1 MKRIVICSDGTW
13 NTPGQPAPTNVT
25 GIARAVLP
33 TASDG
38 AAQVVFYDA
47 GIGTDGGWLTRLP
60 GGVTGKGI
68 EKNVGDGYRFL
79 MHNYEEGDEIY
90 LFGYSRGAYTVRSL
104 AGLVRNAGLLRKT
117 EADRFQDAYRL
128 YRRLDAPPSSE
139 EAIAFRATYS
149 HEIVIT
155 FIGVWDTVGAF
166 GIPLRGLGRLTAARH
181 QFHDVELSRGVKHGY
196 HALAIDEKR
205 RPFRAS
211 LWKAKPKAGQ
221 TVEQAWFAGAHG
233 DIGGSYGDSSLVDG
247 PFTWMVE
254 KASEVGLAFDEA
266 CVRRSVHPR
275 PMGALRDSRKGLFK
289 LSPAHLRVIGGDATQ
304 SVHRTARDRFEADA
318 SYTPRNLAAYLSSPE
333 ARACGEDH
341 WSAPRKGRA

>member
-13 NTPGQPAPTNVT
+13 NTPDQPAPTNVT

-33 TASDG
+33 TAPDG
-38 AAQVVFYDA
+38 AAQIVFYDA
-47 GIGTDGGWLTRLP
+47 GIGTDGGWLTRLL

-79 MHNYEEGDEIY
+79 MHNYAAGDEIY

-128 YRRLDAPPSSE
+128 YRRPDAAPRSE
-139 EAIAFRATYS
+139 EATAFRTAHS
-149 HEIVIT
+149 HEVVIT
-155 FIGVWDTVGAF
+155 FIGVWDTVGAL

-181 QFHDVELSRGVKHGY
+181 QFHDVELSGNVRHGY
-196 HALAIDEKR
+196 HALAIDEVR

-221 TVEQAWFAGAHG
+221 TVEQVWFAGVHG
-233 DIGGSYGDSSLVDG
+233 GYGDRSLTEA

-266 CVRRSVHPR
+266 CAIRTAHPC
-275 PMGALRDSRKGLFK
+275 PTGALRDSRKGLFK

-304 SVHRTARDRFEADA
+304 SVHRTARDRFKADA
-318 SYTPRNLAAYLSSPE
+318 SYAPRNLAAYLSSPE
-333 ARACGEDH
+333 ARIYED
-341 WSAPRKGRA
+341 